1 GARLTMRVR
10 VLPALGR
17 LSILAIFALSPTI
30 LRAQEAPLTLQ
41 QAVTQATDRYPSV
54 RAAAAQVSAASAN
67 AALARDAYLPRA
79 DVLWQINR
87 STRNNVSGLLFP
99 QGVIS
104 PISGPVTPESGAP
117 IWNHAVGV
125 L

>member
-1 GARLTMRVR
+1 MRVR
-10 VLPALGR
+10 ALPALRR
-17 LSILAIFALSPTI
+17 LSLSSLAIVAVSVGVV
-30 LRAQEAPLTLQ
+30 RAQEAPITLQ

-87 STRNNVSGLLFP
+87 STQPRREQAGLVR
-99 QGVIS
+99 Q
-104 PISGPVTPESGAP
+104 
-117 IWNHAVGV
+117 AVRQ
-125 L
+125 